1 MSLDTQS
8 EPPENAGGIRVKG
21 KVKWFDQNKGFG
33 FIESDEVRGDV
44 LIHKSV
50 VLEFASTAVLAEGD
64 AVVVDVVQKVKGLQA
79 KKLLSVDHAPLLN
92 GHANGAERRERSRS
106 IQIPESIGP
115 AFEAECKWFSRP
127 KGYGFVVAL
136 TGGGDVFVHMDTL
149 RRCNVRELR
158 QGQRVIV
165 RVAKTDNG
173 LMATEVHLVAGNGL
187 IPPSEFGR

>member
-1 MSLDTQS
+1 MSLDTQT

-21 KVKWFDQNKGFG
+21 KVKWFDQSKGFG
-33 FIESDEVRGDV
+33 FIESEEVRGDV

-79 KKLLSVDHAPLLN
+79 RKLVSLDHAPMPN
-92 GHANGAERRERSRS
+92 GHANGVDKRSRS
-106 IQIPESIGP
+106 IKLPEPVGP

-136 TGGGDVFVHMDTL
+136 TGGGDIFVHMDTL

-165 RVAKTDNG
+165 RVAKTENG

>member
-1 MSLDTQS
+1 MSLDTHN

-21 KVKWFDQNKGFG
+21 KVKWFDQSKGFG

-79 KKLLSVDHAPLLN
+79 RKLVSVDHAPAPN
-92 GHANGAERRERSRS
+92 GHANGADKRSRS
-106 IQIPESIGP
+106 IKLPEPIGP

-136 TGGGDVFVHMDTL
+136 TGGGDIFVHMDTL

-158 QGQRVIV
+158 QSQRVIV
-165 RVAKTDNG
+165 RVAKTENG